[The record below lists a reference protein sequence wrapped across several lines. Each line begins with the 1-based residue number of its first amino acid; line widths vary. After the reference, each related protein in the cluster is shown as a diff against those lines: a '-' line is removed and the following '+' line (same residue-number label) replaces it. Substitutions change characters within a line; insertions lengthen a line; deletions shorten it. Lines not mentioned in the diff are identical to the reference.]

1 MLVRVM
7 ASVGQ
12 VGGAV
17 VIWLGNGAYV
27 PVYTVTVLAGNVPLD
42 GDGLL
47 AHAAGERV
55 TVAAVGL
62 TRLTEVHVP
71 LFVTTD
77 G

>member
-1 MLVRVM
+1 M
-7 ASVGQ
+7 ATLGQ

-17 VIWLGNGAYV
+17 VTWPGNAAYV
-27 PVYTVTVLAGNVPLD
+27 PVYTVTVLAGDVPLE

-47 AHAAGERV
+47 AHTADERV

-62 TRLTEVHVP
+62 TMFTEVHVP